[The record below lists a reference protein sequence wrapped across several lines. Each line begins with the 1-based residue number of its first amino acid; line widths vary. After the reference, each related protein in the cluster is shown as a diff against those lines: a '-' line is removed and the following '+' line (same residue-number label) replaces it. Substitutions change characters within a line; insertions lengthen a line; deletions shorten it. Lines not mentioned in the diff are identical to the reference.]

1 MKVLTL
7 LVKRKVCY
15 TRNAL
20 FSPFLCKA
28 FIVFDVGCIINC
40 TLTSHVV
47 HSLCFVQDLGSQ
59 GFGDLL
65 ATIRNKNIPLQ
76 NMHFVVTVF
85 NIYVSIKLKKALPIG

>member
-47 HSLCFVQDLGSQ
+47 HSCALYKTWALKASVTS
-59 GFGDLL
+59 LL
-65 ATIRNKNIPLQ
+65 Q
-76 NMHFVVTVF
+76 
-85 NIYVSIKLKKALPIG
+85 YGIKTYRFRTCTLW